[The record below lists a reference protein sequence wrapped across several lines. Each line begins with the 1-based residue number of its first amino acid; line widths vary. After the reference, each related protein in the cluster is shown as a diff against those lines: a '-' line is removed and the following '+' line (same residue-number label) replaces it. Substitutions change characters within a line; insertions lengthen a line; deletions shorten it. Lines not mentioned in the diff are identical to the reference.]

1 MIDLSALRGQRIAVM
16 GLGKTGLSAAR
27 ALYEAGVEV
36 CAWDDVAPVREAA
49 AKTGLPIMDLQTL
62 SFENLNFILWSPGI
76 SHRFPKPHP
85 VAVRARENGIPV
97 VCDIEL
103 LCRVC
108 SGTDLIAVTGT
119 NGKST
124 TTALIGHILKGFR
137 PTEIGGNIGKPVLT
151 LERLGSEGCY
161 VIEMSS
167 YQLELTP
174 SLSPVGA
181 VLLNIT
187 PDHLGRH
194 GGLEGYI
201 AAKELIFANPPVD
214 MRKPTAVVCI
224 DSEPCVG
231 VVEHLREEG
240 LWSVIPVS
248 TCLRLDH
255 GVYAEDGVIYEVR
268 EGEGIPVV
276 DLRFH
281 KALRGQHNHENVA
294 CAYALI
300 RHVYGYE
307 PNRIEKQIASFGGL
321 PHRQY
326 RIRTINGVSYI
337 NDSKATNA
345 DATSRALACF
355 NRIYWILGGQAKEG
369 GLSGLEPYMNRIEH
383 AYLIGEATVS
393 FAKWLQ
399 EQNVPYTVCG
409 TLDRAVA
416 AAHARAQ
423 SQREEAGSGT
433 GSGGGTVLLS
443 PACASWDQF
452 SSFEHRGDVFTSLVN
467 GLTGKDDQEGEE
479 E

>member
-16 GLGKTGLSAAR
+16 GLGKTGLSVAC
-27 ALYEAGVEV
+27 ALYEAGVEM
-36 CAWDDVAPVREAA
+36 CAWDDVAPVREVA
-49 AKTGLPIMDLQTL
+49 AKAGIPIVDINNL
-62 SFENLNFILWSPGI
+62 SFGNLSFILWSPGI
-76 SHRFPKPHP
+76 PHSFPVPHP
-85 VAVRARENGIPV
+85 VAVRAKEEGVPL
-97 VCDIEL
+97 VCDIEF
-103 LCRVC
+103 LCRIC
-108 SGTDLIAVTGT
+108 PAADMIAVTGT

-124 TTALIGHILKGFR
+124 TTALIGHILRAFR
-137 PTEIGGNIGKPVLT
+137 PTEVGGNIGKPVMT
-151 LERLGSEGCY
+151 LEKLGPEGSY
-161 VIEMSS
+161 VVEMSS

-194 GGLEGYI
+194 GGMEGYI

-214 MRKPTAVVCI
+214 MRKPTAVICI
-224 DSEPCVG
+224 DSEPCLQIA
-231 VVEHLREEG
+231 ERLREEG
-240 LWSVIPVS
+240 VWSVIPVS
-248 TCLRLDH
+248 TCLRLDQ
-255 GVYAEDGVIYEVR
+255 GVYAEDGIVYEVR
-268 EGEGIPVV
+268 EGVGIPVV

-281 KALRGQHNHENVA
+281 TALRGQHNQENVA
-294 CAYALI
+294 CAYAVL

-307 PNRIEKQIASFGGL
+307 PDRIERQIASFGGL

-326 RIRTINGVSYI
+326 LVRTINDVAYI

-355 NRIYWILGGQAKEG
+355 NRVYWILGGQSKEG

-383 AYLIGEATVS
+383 AYLIGEATPL

-409 TLDRAVA
+409 TLERAVET
-416 AAHARAQ
+416 AHARAQ
-423 SQREEAGSGT
+423 SQREAPSSGT
-433 GSGGGTVLLS
+433 GSGSGTVLLS

-452 SSFEHRGDVFTSLVN
+452 KSFEHRGDVFSSLVS
-467 GLTGKDDQEGEE
+467 GLSGEDDREGE
-479 E
+479 

>member
-16 GLGKTGLSAAR
+16 GLGKTGLSVAC

-49 AKTGLPIMDLQTL
+49 AKVGIPIMDLRTL
-62 SFENLNFILWSPGI
+62 SLENLNFILWSPGI
-76 SHRFPKPHP
+76 PHSFPTPHP
-85 VAVRARENGIPV
+85 VAVRAKEEGIPI

-103 LCRVC
+103 LCRIC
-108 SGTDLIAVTGT
+108 SGADMIAVTGT

-124 TTALIGHILKGFR
+124 TTALIGHILRGFR
-137 PTEIGGNIGKPVLT
+137 PTEVGGNIGKPVMT
-151 LERLGSEGCY
+151 LERLGSEGSY

-181 VLLNIT
+181 ILLNIT

-214 MRKPTAVVCI
+214 MRRPTAVICI
-224 DSEPCVG
+224 DSEPCL
-231 VVEHLREEG
+231 EMARRLREEG

-248 TCLRLDH
+248 TCLRLDL
-255 GVYAEDGVIYEVR
+255 GVYVEDGIVYEVR
-268 EGEGIPVV
+268 EREGIPVV

-281 KALRGQHNHENVA
+281 TALRGQHNHENVA

-307 PNRIEKQIASFGGL
+307 PDRIEKQINSFGGL

-326 RIRTINGVSYI
+326 LVRTINDVVYI

-345 DATSRALACF
+345 EATSRALACF
-355 NRIYWILGGQAKEG
+355 NRVYWILGGQAKEG

-383 AYLIGEATVS
+383 AYLIGEATPS

-399 EQNVPYTVCG
+399 EQKVPYTVCG
-409 TLDRAVA
+409 TLDRAVE

-433 GSGGGTVLLS
+433 GTGSGTVLLS

-452 SSFEHRGDVFTSLVN
+452 KSFEQRGDVFASLVN
-467 GLTGKDDQEGEE
+467 GLGGEDEREGE
-479 E
+479 